1 MKEFGL
7 LLVVLSLS
15 SALFGCGIEPALS
28 GRAYDEY
35 QKSIKSYGD
44 YWVKAGMTKARQR
57 EDWMAC
63 GGRANGAYSSDA
75 PSGSTNEVLSKA
87 DKKKRKALGDCMSAK
102 GYRSSAPARA
112 RQ

>member
-1 MKEFGL
+1 MKHKRIISSVL
-7 LLVVLSLS
+7 LCF
-15 SALFGCGIEPALS
+15 ALAGCGTQIGIS
-28 GRAYDEY
+28 GKARGDYL
-35 QKSIKSYGD
+35 KSIKSYGD